1 MATSGNG
8 SGLIQAL
15 GIGSGLD
22 VQSLVS
28 QLVAAE
34 RAPSQARITRQA
46 ADVATRLS
54 ALGALKGALSG
65 FQGALDPLKSLDR
78 FDVRS
83 ATSGDET
90 VFTASAGS
98 KSVPGTYGIEVQ
110 QLAQPEQL
118 VSAAV
123 FAGGATSVAG
133 TGTLTLQLGTR
144 ASFAVTLDAAHA
156 TLADVRDAINSA
168 SDNNGINATL
178 VYGIGG
184 AQLVLTSRDTGAQNS
199 ITVSSS
205 GGDGGLAQLGYGP
218 GNLGNYTEKQA
229 AQDAT
234 VLISGV
240 EHRSASNVVSGA
252 IDGVTLT
259 LKTANPGK
267 SASLVIAND
276 SAAVTANVRKFVSA
290 YNSMQSQL
298 ARLGSYDAASKT
310 AGPMLGD
317 WLLGDVGT
325 AMARGATDRVAGTA
339 SGYGSLAAI
348 GITTDANGQLQID
361 SGKLDAALGANPS
374 AVAALFGGTGGVA
387 RRLDDRLDTLLSSAG
402 AIKARDGNLAVAQK
416 SIDDDTR
423 RLDDRMA
430 VVQQRYLAQFTALDS
445 LMSKLQ
451 STSNYLTQQLANAA
465 SIASY
470 GNNKSG

>member
-8 SGLIQAL
+8 TGLIQAL

-34 RAPSQARITRQA
+34 RAPAQARITRQA
-46 ADVATRLS
+46 SDVATRLS

-65 FQGALDPLKSLDR
+65 FQGALDPLKSLEK

-83 ATSGDET
+83 ATSGDQDI
-90 VFTASAGS
+90 FTATASS
-98 KSVPGTYGIEVQ
+98 KSVPGTYSVEVK

-118 VSAAV
+118 ISAAV
-123 FAGGATSVAG
+123 FSGGATSVVG
-133 TGTLTLQLGTR
+133 TGTLTLQLGTS
-144 ASFAVTLDAAHA
+144 ASFSVTLDAKHN

-168 SDNNGINATL
+168 SGNNGINATL
-178 VYGIGG
+178 VYGVGG
-184 AQLVLTSRDTGAQNS
+184 AQLVLTSRDTGAKNT
-199 ITVSSS
+199 IKVGSS
-205 GGDGGLAQLGYGP
+205 GGDGGLAQLAYGP

-229 AQDAT
+229 AQDAD
-234 VLISGV
+234 VLVSGV
-240 EHRSASNVVSGA
+240 EQKSASNVVSGA

-259 LKTANPGK
+259 LKKANPGAT
-267 SASLVIAND
+267 ASLAIAND
-276 SAAVTANVRKFVSA
+276 TSAVTANIRKFVSA
-290 YNSMQSQL
+290 YNSMQAQL
-298 ARLGSYDAASKT
+298 AKLGSYDAASKT

-339 SGYGSLAAI
+339 SGYGSLAAF

-361 SGKLDAALGANPS
+361 SDRLGTALGANPS
-374 AVAALFGGTGGVA
+374 AVATLFGGTGGVA
-387 RRLDDRLDTLLSSAG
+387 RRLNERLDALLASDG
-402 AIKARDGNLAVAQK
+402 AIKARDTNLAAAQK
-416 SIDDDTR
+416 TIDDDTR
-423 RLDDRMA
+423 RLDDQMA
-430 VVQQRYLAQFTALDS
+430 VVQQRYMAQFTALDS

-465 SIASY
+465 SIANY